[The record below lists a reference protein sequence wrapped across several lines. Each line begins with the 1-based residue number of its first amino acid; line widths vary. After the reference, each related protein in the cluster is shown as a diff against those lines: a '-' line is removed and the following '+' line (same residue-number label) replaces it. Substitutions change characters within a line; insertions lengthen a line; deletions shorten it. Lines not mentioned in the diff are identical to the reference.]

1 MYDINWSNRAKK
13 QLRKIDITDR
23 KRISDA
29 VDLLADFENAVNV
42 KRLVNHQYGYR
53 LRVGRYRVLFDVQ
66 TQIKIVDVQEVTKR
80 DDRTY

>member
-1 MYDINWSNRAKK
+1 M
-13 QLRKIDITDR
+13 RKIDITDR

>member
-29 VDLLADFENAVNV
+29 VDLLADCENAVNV

>member
-1 MYDINWSNRAKK
+1 M
-13 QLRKIDITDR
+13 RKIDITDR

-29 VDLLADFENAVNV
+29 VDLLADCENAVNV

>member
-66 TQIKIVDVQEVTKR
+66 TQINIVDVQEVTKR

>member
-53 LRVGRYRVLFDVQ
+53 LRVGRYRVLFDV
-66 TQIKIVDVQEVTKR
+66 KHK
-80 DDRTY
+80 

>member
-13 QLRKIDITDR
+13 QLRKIDITDS

>member
-66 TQIKIVDVQEVTKR
+66 TQIKIETFA
-80 DDRTY
+80 

>member
-53 LRVGRYRVLFDVQ
+53 LRAGRYRVFFDVQ